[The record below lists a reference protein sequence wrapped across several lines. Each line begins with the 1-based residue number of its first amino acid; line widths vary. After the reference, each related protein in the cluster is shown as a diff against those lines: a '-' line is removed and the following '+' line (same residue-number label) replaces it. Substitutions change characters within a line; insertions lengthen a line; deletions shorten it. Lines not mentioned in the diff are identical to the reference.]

1 MKGLESK
8 FKKEQNYS
16 ENVHDVVASTVN
28 EGIEAV
34 VDHKSDIVQ
43 NMMKKHVWPGN
54 CQYLDVPKVNKAV
67 WASKHTRKP
76 LKDADKLMQRTQRY
90 LTQGLIPL
98 VKLMDKTLK
107 SESEES
113 EELFDL
119 AMDSFNMLAFSH
131 RDLSNQR
138 RRLIGPAIAG
148 KYKQLCSESAAISAT
163 QLFGSQETLEK
174 SVKQIDDAVVK

>member
-1 MKGLESK
+1 
-8 FKKEQNYS
+8 
-16 ENVHDVVASTVN
+16 
-28 EGIEAV
+28 
-34 VDHKSDIVQ
+34 
-43 NMMKKHVWPGN
+43 
-54 CQYLDVPKVNKAV
+54 
-67 WASKHTRKP
+67 
-76 LKDADKLMQRTQRY
+76 MQRTQRY

-113 EELFDL
+113 EEMFDL
-119 AMDSFNMLAFSH
+119 AMDSFNMFAFSH

-174 SVKQIDDAVVK
+174 SVKQIDESNKIGSKIHVNTQQKEKDRNNPSTSKSTGQRFSRDFRYSGQNNEKSSFYNYNDNFLSKKAQYQHQNKKTTHKKGELGHQRK